1 MYALFEGERQI
12 GSPFPTGKEVW
23 ESALIEGLVS
33 DVPVADGKVGQI
45 MPSGYYVQWV
55 EETCEPARDWNAT
68 RRELS
73 RGSHVRLPVRYG
85 CPDPPDAP
93 YTWPVA

>member
-12 GSPFPTGKEVW
+12 GSPFPTD
-23 ESALIEGLVS
+23 EGLVS

-45 MPSGYYVQWV
+45 MPSGYHVQWV
-55 EETCEPARDWNAT
+55 EQTCEPARDWNA
-68 RRELS
+68 RRASL
-73 RGSHVRLPVRYG
+73 GSHVPPPVCYG

-93 YTWPVA
+93 YTWPVAKLASAAAS